1 MEEKAE
7 QAKQQKQNNNLLL
20 LACTRGYY
28 ADAQHL
34 VQLGADIAARDKQ
47 RLSALHF
54 AAAHGHLDLV
64 SFLWSK
70 GVELDWESPDGRSPL
85 HLAALKGHSS
95 VVHFLLSKQAWADAQ
110 DAQDNTPLHLAARGK
125 SLQTVSELLK
135 VAASTTITN
144 KLALT
149 PLAEA
154 LVSGRTKN
162 AQLLVEKDPSGL
174 SHRAKGWSLLHLAVS
189 TGQPSSVAMLIKH
202 GADVHDK
209 EAGSGLTPLHAAAMS
224 GNVTCVNLLLEAN
237 ASISTASSDGSFPS
251 ALVPSDHPDKAQ
263 LLALLKSSSSSAIS
277 EQKKKVSDN
286 PVVSIQPST
295 VTGPPQVQAFKA
307 LSKEAQ
313 LSRVERW
320 AESGPED
327 PQVAGEL
334 KGFWS
339 EVKKRLAEAHKTLM
353 VLALHKVLMMLHED
367 EDYQRDVGDAQ
378 AMDAILNDVKQHPEK
393 LQKYSLDPAK
403 QNVFKKMELFTMVLK
418 ATDQRGK
425 VPWQE
430 TLIHQTTQIGR
441 SANQLSLVCMLQLM
455 QQVFGKREQE
465 ESDDDAQPDSCATVG
480 TAHFHRM
487 KQGSVQEQDKHR
499 KQGLMMMLETQKEA
513 AVAAALAGSEEEAA
527 KIADAAE
534 AASKHSLVQSQ
545 RPATAA
551 TATSGPSDSG
561 TPAASST
568 SSRGAAIAASIPGGR
583 NAPSTGS
590 PQKPPSGLRSRKGQ
604 QHAQSKSRVNEGQTG
619 AIAAAADPSDAVH
632 EDELPP
638 VMSWKVS

>member
-7 QAKQQKQNNNLLL
+7 Q
-20 LACTRGYY
+20 
-28 ADAQHL
+28 AQHL

-135 VAASTTITN
+135 VAASTTMTN

-174 SHRAKGWSLLHLAVS
+174 SHRAKGWSLLHLAAS

-202 GADVHDK
+202 GADIHDK

-277 EQKKKVSDN
+277 EQKKKSSDN

-430 TLIHQTTQIGR
+430 TLIP
-441 SANQLSLVCMLQLM
+441 
-455 QQVFGKREQE
+455 
-465 ESDDDAQPDSCATVG
+465 PDNSNW
-480 TAHFHRM
+480 
-487 KQGSVQEQDKHR
+487 QEQDKHR

-534 AASKHSLVQSQ
+534 GASKHSLVQSQ

-583 NAPSTGS
+583 NAQSTGS

-604 QHAQSKSRVNEGQTG
+604 QHGQSKGKVNEGQTG

-638 VMSWKVS
+638 VMSWKEALHQLRFQIIGYGILLLGFWAWLLWMDYTHDDRLRDLSARPEIDSFPQT

>member
-1 MEEKAE
+1 M

-34 VQLGADIAARDKQ
+34 VQIGADIAARDKQ
-47 RLSALHF
+47 GLSALHF

-70 GVELDWESPDGRSPL
+70 GAELDWESPDGRSPL

-125 SLQTVSELLK
+125 SQQTVSELLK
-135 VAASTTITN
+135 AAASTTITN

-149 PLAEA
+149 PLIEA
-154 LVSGRTKN
+154 LVSGRTEN
-162 AQLLVEKDPSGL
+162 AQLLVEKDPTGL
-174 SHRAKGWSLLHLAVS
+174 SHRAKGWSLLHLAAS
-189 TGQPSSVAMLIKH
+189 TAQPSSVAVLLKH
-202 GADVHDK
+202 GAYVQDK
-209 EAGSGLTPLHAAAMS
+209 EAGSGLSPLHAAAMS
-224 GNVTCVNLLLEAN
+224 GSVACVNLLLKAK
-237 ASISTASSDGSFPS
+237 ASTSAASSDGSLPS

-263 LLALLKSSSSSAIS
+263 LLTLLRSSSSSPTPS
-277 EQKKKVSDN
+277 KQKKKTSEN
-286 PVVSIQPST
+286 PANSGTLPSG

-307 LSKEAQ
+307 LTKEVQ

-339 EVKKRLAEAHKTLM
+339 EVKKRVAEAHKTLM

-378 AMDAILNDVKQHPEK
+378 AMDAILNDVKHHPEK

-430 TLIHQTTQIGR
+430 TLIPPH
-441 SANQLSLVCMLQLM
+441 N
-455 QQVFGKREQE
+455 
-465 ESDDDAQPDSCATVG
+465 PNW
-480 TAHFHRM
+480 
-487 KQGSVQEQDKHR
+487 QEQDKQR

-527 KIADAAE
+527 KLADAAE

-545 RPATAA
+545 QAATAA

-561 TPAASST
+561 APAASST
-568 SSRGAAIAASIPGGR
+568 SSTGAATAASTPKGR
-583 NAPSTGS
+583 SAQSAGS

-604 QHAQSKSRVNEGQTG
+604 QHQQSKGKASEGQKG
-619 AIAAAADPSDAVH
+619 AIAAAANPSDATD
-632 EDELPP
+632 EEELPP
-638 VMSWKVS
+638 VMTWKEALHQLRFQIIGYGVLLLGFWAWLLWMDYTREDRLHDLSARPKVDGSPQT

>member
-34 VQLGADIAARDKQ
+34 VQIGADIAARDKQ

-70 GVELDWESPDGRSPL
+70 GAELDWESPDGRSPL

-95 VVHFLLSKQAWADAQ
+95 VVHFLLSKQAWADVQ

-154 LVSGRTKN
+154 LVSGRTEN
-162 AQLLVEKDPSGL
+162 AQLLVEQTAGL
-174 SHRAKGWSLLHLAVS
+174 SHRAKGWSLLHLAAS
-189 TGQPSSVAMLIKH
+189 TGQPSSVALLIKH

-209 EAGSGLTPLHAAAMS
+209 GASSELTPLHAAAMS
-224 GNVTCVNLLLEAN
+224 GSVVCVKLLLEAK
-237 ASISTASSDGSFPS
+237 ASTSVASSDGSLPC
-251 ALVPSDHPDKAQ
+251 ALVPSDHPNKVQ
-263 LLALLKSSSSSAIS
+263 LLALLKSSSSSSSATPS
-277 EQKKKVSDN
+277 KQKKKNSGDQAG
-286 PVVSIQPST
+286 SGGTQPSFM
-295 VTGPPQVQAFKA
+295 TGPPQVQAFQA
-307 LSKEAQ
+307 LNKEAQ

-378 AMDAILNDVKQHPEK
+378 VMDAILNDVKQHPEK
-393 LQKYSLDPAK
+393 LQKYSLQPAK

-430 TLIHQTTQIGR
+430 TLIP
-441 SANQLSLVCMLQLM
+441 
-455 QQVFGKREQE
+455 
-465 ESDDDAQPDSCATVG
+465 SDNPDW
-480 TAHFHRM
+480 
-487 KQGSVQEQDKHR
+487 QEQDKQR

-513 AVAAALAGSEEEAA
+513 AIAAALAGSEEEAA
-527 KIADAAE
+527 KLADAAE
-534 AASKHSLVQSQ
+534 AASKH
-545 RPATAA
+545 T
-551 TATSGPSDSG
+551 TPSDV
-561 TPAASST
+561 
-568 SSRGAAIAASIPGGR
+568 I
-583 NAPSTGS
+583 
-590 PQKPPSGLRSRKGQ
+590 
-604 QHAQSKSRVNEGQTG
+604 
-619 AIAAAADPSDAVH
+619 D

-638 VMSWKVS
+638 VMTWKEALHQLRFQIVGYGVLLLGFWAWLMWMDYTHEDRLHNLSARAEIDGSPRT

>member
-34 VQLGADIAARDKQ
+34 VQLGADIAARDNQ
-47 RLSALHF
+47 RLSTLHF

-64 SFLWSK
+64 SFFWSK
-70 GVELDWESPDGRSPL
+70 GAEVDWESPDGRSPL

-149 PLAEA
+149 PLTEA
-154 LVSGRTKN
+154 LVSGRTEN
-162 AQLLVEKDPSGL
+162 AQLLVEKNPAGL
-174 SHRAKGWSLLHLAVS
+174 SHRAKGWSLLHLAAS

-224 GNVTCVNLLLEAN
+224 GSMACVSLLLQAK
-237 ASISTASSDGSFPS
+237 ASASTASSDGSLPS
-251 ALVPSDHPDKAQ
+251 ALVPSDHPDSAQ
-263 LLALLKSSSSSAIS
+263 LLVLLKSSSSSAIS
-277 EQKKKVSDN
+277 KQKKKSIDN
-286 PVVSIQPST
+286 QADSGGIQPSE
-295 VTGPPQVQAFKA
+295 VTGSPQLQAFKA
-307 LSKEAQ
+307 LSKQAQ

-339 EVKKRLAEAHKTLM
+339 EVKKRLAEAHQTLM

-367 EDYQRDVGDAQ
+367 EDYQRDVGDPQ
-378 AMDAILNDVKQHPEK
+378 AMDAILTDVKQHPEK

-430 TLIHQTTQIGR
+430 TLIPPY
-441 SANQLSLVCMLQLM
+441 NP
-455 QQVFGKREQE
+455 KW
-465 ESDDDAQPDSCATVG
+465 
-480 TAHFHRM
+480 
-487 KQGSVQEQDKHR
+487 QEQDKQR
-499 KQGLMMMLETQKEA
+499 KQGLIMMLETQKEA
-513 AVAAALAGSEEEAA
+513 AIAAALAGDEEAAA

-545 RPATAA
+545 QVATAA
-551 TATSGPSDSG
+551 TASMGPSSG
-561 TPAASST
+561 GAPTAAST
-568 SSRGAAIAASIPGGR
+568 QGGRIAAP
-583 NAPSTGS
+583 AGS

-604 QHAQSKSRVNEGQTG
+604 QHQQSKGEVSEGQKG
-619 AIAAAADPSDAVH
+619 ARAVAANSSDATDD
-632 EDELPP
+632 DELPP
-638 VMSWKVS
+638 VMTWKEALHQLRFQIIGYGVLLLGFWAWLLWMDYTREERLHDLSALPEVNSSPQT